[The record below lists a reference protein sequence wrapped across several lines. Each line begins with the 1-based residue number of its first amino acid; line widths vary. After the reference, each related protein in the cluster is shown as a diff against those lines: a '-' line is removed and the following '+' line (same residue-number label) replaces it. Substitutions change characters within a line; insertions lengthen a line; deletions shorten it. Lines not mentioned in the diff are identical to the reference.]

1 MPNPFGILRE
11 DLKTVFDKDP
21 AARSHLEV
29 ICCYPGL
36 HALWLHRVAHFLWRS
51 RLRLA
56 GRLLSNL
63 SRFWTGIEIHPGAAI
78 GRRFFIDHGM
88 GVVIGET
95 SEIGDDVLLYQGVV
109 LGGTTHEKRKRHPT
123 LGNNVVVGAG
133 ATLLGAIT
141 IGDGARVGAG
151 SVVVQ
156 SVPPGATVVGIPGRA
171 VKEGGG
177 PAEALEHG
185 RLPDPVNEAL
195 QLIIAEQSGLAER
208 LRRLEESL
216 RIQKDDETPEK
227 HGDDR
232 GMAHG

>member
-1 MPNPFGILRE
+1 MFHLFGLLRE
-11 DLKTVFDKDP
+11 DMRTVFAEDP
-21 AARSHLEV
+21 AARNWLEV
-29 ICCYPGL
+29 MFCYPGL
-36 HALWLHRVAHFLWRS
+36 HALWMHRIAHYLWRHK
-51 RLRLA
+51 LRLV
-56 GRLLSNL
+56 GRLLSHC
-63 SRFWTGIEIHPGAAI
+63 SRFWTGIKIHPGAAI

-141 IGDGARVGAG
+141 IGDNARIGAG

-156 SVPPGATVVGIPGRA
+156 DMPAGATVVGVPGR
-171 VKEGGG
+171 VVTGER

-185 RLPDPVNEAL
+185 RMPDPVSEAIRNIL
-195 QLIIAEQSGLAER
+195 DDHAGLAER
-208 LRRLEESL
+208 LRTIEESL
-216 RIQKDDETPEK
+216 NIHVDDENK
-227 HGDDR
+227 KRGDSH